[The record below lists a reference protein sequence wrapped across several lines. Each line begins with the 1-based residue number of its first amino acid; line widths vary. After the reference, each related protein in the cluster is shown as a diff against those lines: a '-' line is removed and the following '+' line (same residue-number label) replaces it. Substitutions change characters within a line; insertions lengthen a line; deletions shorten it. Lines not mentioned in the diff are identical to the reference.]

1 MLETNVQNLT
11 VTANQTIAFASNTL
25 QTGTTVTHTAG
36 STAISLNRPGI
47 YEVSFNAY
55 GITTD
60 AGAFSAQL
68 AINGTTDASATSSA
82 TTSAASD
89 TAQIAFTKLVRV
101 APFCACVDNNK
112 VLTIVYTG
120 SAGTIDNANLIV
132 TKLK

>member
-1 MLETNVQNLT
+1 MLETNVQNLA
-11 VTANQTIAFASNTL
+11 VTANQTIAFAGNTL

-36 STAISLNRPGI
+36 STVISLNRPGI
-47 YEVSFNAY
+47 YEVNFNAY

-68 AINGTTDASATSSA
+68 AINGTADASATSSA

-89 TAQIAFTKLVRV
+89 TAQIAFTKLIRV
-101 APFCACVDNNK
+101 APSCACVDNAK
-112 VLTIVYTG
+112 TLTVVYIG
-120 SAGTIDNANLIV
+120 SAGTIDNANLII